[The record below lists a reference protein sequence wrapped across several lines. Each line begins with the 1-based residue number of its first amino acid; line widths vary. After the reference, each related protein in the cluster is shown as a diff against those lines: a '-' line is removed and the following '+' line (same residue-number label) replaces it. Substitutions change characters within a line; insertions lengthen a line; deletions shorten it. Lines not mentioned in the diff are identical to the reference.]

1 MIALYYLAA
10 FALAASYNIVV
21 TQYTTAT
28 TRRAPIAGALFA
40 ASVSL
45 ISALQ
50 VLIYTKVPSAI
61 GLQVSG
67 AAFGAFC
74 GIHLCH
80 RGSRCVS
87 N

>member
-1 MIALYYLAA
+1 MIALYYVAA
-10 FALAASYNIVV
+10 FVLAASYNVV
-21 TQYTTAT
+21 ITQYTTAT
-28 TRRAPIAGALFA
+28 TRRAPWRGACFA

-50 VLIYTKVPSAI
+50 VLIYTKVPGAVI
-61 GLQVSG
+61 PQVSG
-67 AAFGAFC
+67 AALGAFL

-80 RGSRCVS
+80 QHRS